1 MELPHRH
8 PDQTD
13 PLFLS
18 QALAAVNGFESVSDL
33 FAQMS
38 DPSRIRI
45 FWMLCH
51 CEECVVNIAAMTS
64 LVPVTGITLPLL
76 SYGGTSMIFIAFA
89 IGLVCQLSCYTSR
102 EVIVKHENISNR
114 RRVRG
119 AHHTSSRRRA

>member
-51 CEECVVNIAAMTS
+51 CEECVVNIAAM
-64 LVPVTGITLPLL
+64 LGAENL
-76 SYGGTSMIFIAFA
+76 S
-89 IGLVCQLSCYTSR
+89 
-102 EVIVKHENISNR
+102 
-114 RRVRG
+114 
-119 AHHTSSRRRA
+119 